1 MELKLEGRHEDVS
14 HIVSS
19 DILVPVSNEMEADV
33 NMESV
38 SPVQS
43 SLQMGEASQQVRTT
57 EADQETHSREGVSHV
72 LLTDIF
78 IPICEDMQDNLS
90 KEWVTTGKR
99 SPHEAE
105 RSQVSYLN
113 ETELLVLVDTGYLI
127 SFPPTLH
134 LQKLT

>member
-1 MELKLEGRHEDVS
+1 MKLEGGHENVS
-14 HIVSS
+14 HVVLS
-19 DILVPVSNEMEADV
+19 DISVPVSNEMEAGV

-38 SPVQS
+38 STVQS
-43 SLQMGEASQQVRTT
+43 SLQMGEENQQIRTT
-57 EADQETHSREGVSHV
+57 EPDQETHSHEGVSHM

-90 KEWVTTGKR
+90 KEWVTAGKR

-113 ETELLVLVDTGYLI
+113 EIELLVLVDTEYLI
-127 SFPPTLH
+127 VHSRFH
-134 LQKLT
+134 LLYIYKN

>member
-1 MELKLEGRHEDVS
+1 MS
-14 HIVSS
+14 HVVLS

-43 SLQMGEASQQVRTT
+43 SLQMGEESQQVRTT
-57 EADQETHSREGVSHV
+57 EADPETHEGVSHM

-105 RSQVSYLN
+105 RSPVSYLN
-113 ETELLVLVDTGYLI
+113 EIELLVLVDTGYLI
-127 SFPPTLH
+127 VHSHFH
-134 LQKLT
+134 LLYIYKNELYL